1 MWFIKK
7 KNPEEHIE
15 IPFERRKF
23 ERIRNILTILA
34 KRDKDFE
41 NFKLFT
47 DNVSEGGFKAVT
59 QVKVAPGEILELIIL
74 LHSIHTSINARGK
87 VAWVN
92 PLGRQ
97 QFETGIEF
105 MDLEAADHRKFKEY
119 IERYRTCV
127 TKGGP

>member
-1 MWFIKK
+1 MWFLSRKK
-7 KNPEEHIE
+7 PEEQIQ

-34 KRDKDFE
+34 KREEDFE
-41 NFKLFT
+41 AFKLFT
-47 DNVSEGGFKAVT
+47 DNVSEGGIRAVT
-59 QVKVAPGEILELIIL
+59 QMQVSAGEFLKLIVL
-74 LHSIHTSINARGK
+74 LHSIHTSFNVFGK

-97 QFETGIEF
+97 QFEVGIEF
-105 MDLEAADHRKFKEY
+105 MNFEAADRKKFKEY
-119 IERYRTCV
+119 IERFRTCV

>member
-1 MWFIKK
+1 MWFLKK
-7 KNPEEHIE
+7 KAPEEHTE

-34 KRDKDFE
+34 KRDEDFE
-41 NFKLFT
+41 SFKLFT

-59 QVKVAPGEILELIIL
+59 QIKIEPGESLQLIIL
-74 LHSIHTSINARGK
+74 LHSIHTSINAHGK
-87 VAWVN
+87 VAWIN
-92 PLGRQ
+92 PLGSQ

-105 MDLEAADHRKFKEY
+105 MHLDAADQRKFKEY

>member
-1 MWFIKK
+1 MWFLKK
-7 KNPEEHIE
+7 KNPDEHIE

-23 ERIRNILTILA
+23 ERIRNILTILG
-34 KRDKDFE
+34 KRDEDFE
-41 NFKLFT
+41 TFKLFT
-47 DNVSEGGFKAVT
+47 DNVSEGGIRAVT
-59 QVKVAPGEILELIIL
+59 QVKVMPGEILQLIIL

-87 VAWVN
+87 IAWVN

-105 MDLEAADHRKFKEY
+105 IDLDATNHRKLKEY
-119 IERYRTCV
+119 IERYRSVV